1 MSCRPWCPLVLAGL
15 LLTAVGSCSDGDDKT
30 NPVQPVNHN
39 PVISSATIFPLSIGP
54 SDSAIAICSAV
65 DPDGDS
71 LYYDWIGDTRV
82 RLKGTGGGSYL
93 FDSPLN
99 YQVFYYGTPPGSAR
113 YCLHQ
118 VLYSRSQRRVSGN
131 APSTPTSSIEEGGL
145 CLSEELA
152 HQLILQSRAARA
164 VLFCRRSSCRRACR
178 GTDPVQSCHGL
189 FMAFT
194 RA

>member
-99 YQVFYYGTPPGSAR
+99 YQVFYYGTPPALPDTAYIRCFTRDHRGGSAGTLLVLL
-113 YCLHQ
+113 LH
-118 VLYSRSQRRVSGN
+118 
-131 APSTPTSSIEEGGL
+131 P
-145 CLSEELA
+145 
-152 HQLILQSRAARA
+152 
-164 VLFCRRSSCRRACR
+164 
-178 GTDPVQSCHGL
+178 
-189 FMAFT
+189 
-194 RA
+194 